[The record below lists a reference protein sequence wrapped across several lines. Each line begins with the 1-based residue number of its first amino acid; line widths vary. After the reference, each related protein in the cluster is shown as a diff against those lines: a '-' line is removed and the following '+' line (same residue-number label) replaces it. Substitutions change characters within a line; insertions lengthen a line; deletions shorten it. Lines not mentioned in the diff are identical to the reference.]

1 MSFAASVPGFLHR
14 HLESAVRRLMQPDA
28 EECVDFAAPSGE
40 PALASPDSVSWQVFK
55 NPLALFVGGI
65 AAVLLELAEPRV
77 RSGIWEHTSF
87 HADPVTRMRRTGL
100 AAMLTVYGPRS
111 KALATIAK
119 VGRMHARVAGVTPSG
134 EAYSAS
140 DPQLL
145 DWVQATAAFGFL
157 EAYSAFVRPLGD
169 AEKDRFYAESVP
181 AARLYG
187 ATGAPASL
195 AELNACF
202 AAMRAKLEPS
212 DIVFEFLGIVQ
223 RTAILPWP
231 LGPAQ
236 RMLVRAGIAILPLWV
251 REILHLG
258 PQWDLGPWERKLVG
272 LAGALADRLVVPSSP
287 ASEACRRLGLP
298 ANYLYASPLKP
309 PERRRA

>member
-1 MSFAASVPGFLHR
+1 MSSAVSAPGFLHR
-14 HLESAVRRLMQPDA
+14 RLESAVRHLMQPDREA
-28 EECVDFAAPSGE
+28 CVDFAAPSGE

-55 NPLALFVGGI
+55 NPLALFAGGI

-77 RSGIWEHTSF
+77 RTGIWEHTSF
-87 HADPVTRMRRTGL
+87 RADPLARMRRTGL

-111 KALATIAK
+111 KALAMIAK
-119 VGRMHARVAGVTPSG
+119 VGRMHARVQGVTPAG
-134 EAYSAS
+134 ESYRAS

-145 DWVQATAAFGFL
+145 DWVQATAAYGFL

-169 AEKDRFYAESVP
+169 AEKDRYYAESVP

-187 ATGAPASL
+187 ATGTPASL

-202 AAMRAKLEPS
+202 AAMRARFEPS

-223 RTAILPWP
+223 RAPILPKP
-231 LGPAQ
+231 LAPAQ
-236 RMLVRAGIAILPLWV
+236 RMLVRASIAILPLWV

-258 PQWDLGPWERKLVG
+258 PRWNLGPWERKLVG

-298 ANYLYASPLKP
+298 ANYLYASRLKP